1 MNYLIFGDLHITQN
15 SLKECQEIL
24 NEILMLCNKYS
35 ITHVIDL
42 GDTYDSLK
50 PSSQELDLFA
60 KFIKDLNRPIII
72 LAADSHESTTKEESI
87 LNHYGILSD
96 NVTVVKEFKDN
107 NHLFCGHFMIKE
119 SNKNYGAIFSKEDL
133 KQYTYCFL
141 GHLHSYQMIK
151 PNICHL
157 GSARYVS
164 FDEAQDKHKIVVL
177 ITDYETQAEKVH
189 FLKLQS
195 PIKMVEFILN
205 SNNNNE
211 LQGKDPK
218 TASKEALQDTIL
230 GKNSDVGKDTNNQNK
245 SISQAQNPSNPSQ
258 IEALC
263 QQLDKL
269 PENTK
274 VKVKI
279 LDFESFR
286 QFLPLCNKYST
297 KFETFKYETQFEV
310 VPVNTQKDR
319 LTEMTNFKENILK
332 WLEIKQIDKIIK
344 EILLKEI
351 NE

>member
-1 MNYLIFGDLHITQN
+1 MNYLIFGDIHISQS
-15 SLKECQEIL
+15 SLKECEIILQEIV
-24 NEILMLCNKYS
+24 ELCNKYS
-35 ITHVIDL
+35 ITHIISL
-42 GDTYDSLK
+42 GDNFDNNK
-50 PSSQELDLFA
+50 PSASELNCLG
-60 KFIKDLNRPIII
+60 KFISKLENRKII
-72 LAADSHESTTKEESI
+72 LLAAQSHESETLELSSVDI
-87 LNHYGILSD
+87 YGILSD

-177 ITDYETQAEKVH
+177 ITDYGTQAEKVH
-189 FLKLQS
+189 FLKLNS
-195 PIKMVEFILN
+195 PIPMREFILK
-205 SNNNNE
+205 SNNNNN
-211 LQGKDPK
+211 LQEKNPK
-218 TASKEALQDTIL
+218 NSPKEALQGTIL
-230 GKNSDVGKDTNNQNK
+230 GKNPNEGKDTNNQNK

-269 PENTK
+269 PGNTK

-279 LDFESFR
+279 GDFESFKA
-286 QFLPLCNKYST
+286 FLPFESKYKE
-297 KFETFKYETQFEV
+297 KFEKFVRENDFELISDK
-310 VPVNTQKDR
+310 PLKGAKSEIDLKQSFA
-319 LTEMTNFKENILK
+319 EFAKEKEIDE
-332 WLEIKQIDKIIK
+332 EIKDIIYK
-344 EILLKEI
+344 EIK
-351 NE
+351 